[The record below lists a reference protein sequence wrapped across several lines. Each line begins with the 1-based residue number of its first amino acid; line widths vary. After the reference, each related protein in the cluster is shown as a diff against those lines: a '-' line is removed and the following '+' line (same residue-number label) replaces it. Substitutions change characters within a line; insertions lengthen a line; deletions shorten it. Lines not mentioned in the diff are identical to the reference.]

1 MAVIIFTKRT
11 YRYSAAVTHASESS
25 IGVAFSSLGIR
36 V

>member
-1 MAVIIFTKRT
+1 MAVIVHTWRIAA
-11 YRYSAAVTHASESS
+11 AAVAHALESS